1 MQIILLGAPG
11 AGKGTQAKFI
21 SDHLNI
27 PQISTGDMLR
37 ASVSK
42 GTELGLKAKVLMEK
56 GELVP
61 DDLILDLV
69 KDRIS
74 EKDCANGFLFD
85 GFPRT
90 LDQANALKDKGI
102 KIDCVI
108 EIMVDDDEIIQRM
121 SGRRVH
127 TASGRTYHIKYNPPK
142 QENIDDETGEPLI
155 QRPDDNEETVRK
167 RLAIYHD
174 QTSPLVDFYKKSS
187 LVQNGNKYIE
197 VNGVGDISTIQEQIK
212 KLFKIV
218 KLEYMPYLSYYTP
231 PTGIYYNDDKINN

>member
-21 SDHLNI
+21 SDHFNI

-90 LDQANALKDKGI
+90 LDQANALKEKGI

-127 TASGRTYHIKYNPPK
+127 SASGRTYHIKYNPPLK
-142 QENIDDETGEPLI
+142 ENVDDETGEPLI

-167 RLAIYHD
+167 RLAIYHE

-187 LVQNGNKYIE
+187 LVQNGNKYIQ

-212 KLFKIV
+212 KAL
-218 KLEYMPYLSYYTP
+218 
-231 PTGIYYNDDKINN
+231 

>member
-11 AGKGTQAKFI
+11 ACKGTQAKFI

-74 EKDCANGFLFD
+74 KKDCANGFLFD

-187 LVQNGNKYIE
+187 LVQNGNRYIE

-212 KLFKIV
+212 KAL
-218 KLEYMPYLSYYTP
+218 
-231 PTGIYYNDDKINN
+231 

>member
-1 MQIILLGAPG
+1 MRIILLGAPG

-21 SDHLNI
+21 SDHFNI

-212 KLFKIV
+212 KAL
-218 KLEYMPYLSYYTP
+218 
-231 PTGIYYNDDKINN
+231 

>member
-21 SDHLNI
+21 SDHFNI

-90 LDQANALKDKGI
+90 LDQANALKEKGI

-127 TASGRTYHIKYNPPK
+127 SASGRTYHIKYNPPLE
-142 QENIDDETGEPLI
+142 ENVDDETGEPLI

-167 RLAIYHD
+167 RLAIYHE

-187 LVQNGNKYIE
+187 LVQNGNKYIQ

-212 KLFKIV
+212 KAL
-218 KLEYMPYLSYYTP
+218 
-231 PTGIYYNDDKINN
+231 

>member
-74 EKDCANGFLFD
+74 EKDCVNGFLFD

-155 QRPDDNEETVRK
+155 QRPDDHEETVRK

-212 KLFKIV
+212 KAL
-218 KLEYMPYLSYYTP
+218 
-231 PTGIYYNDDKINN
+231 

>member
-21 SDHLNI
+21 SDHFNI

-174 QTSPLVDFYKKSS
+174 QTSPLIDFYKKSS

-212 KLFKIV
+212 KAL
-218 KLEYMPYLSYYTP
+218 
-231 PTGIYYNDDKINN
+231 

>member
-74 EKDCANGFLFD
+74 KKDCANGFLFD

-187 LVQNGNKYIE
+187 LVQNGNRYIE

-212 KLFKIV
+212 KAL
-218 KLEYMPYLSYYTP
+218 
-231 PTGIYYNDDKINN
+231 

>member
-90 LDQANALKDKGI
+90 LDQANALKEKGI

-212 KLFKIV
+212 KAL
-218 KLEYMPYLSYYTP
+218 
-231 PTGIYYNDDKINN
+231 

>member
-142 QENIDDETGEPLI
+142 QENIDDETDEPLI

-212 KLFKIV
+212 KAL
-218 KLEYMPYLSYYTP
+218 
-231 PTGIYYNDDKINN
+231 

>member
-21 SDHLNI
+21 SDHFNI

-108 EIMVDDDEIIQRM
+108 EIMVGDDEIIQRM

-212 KLFKIV
+212 KAL
-218 KLEYMPYLSYYTP
+218 
-231 PTGIYYNDDKINN
+231 

>member
-74 EKDCANGFLFD
+74 KKDCANGFLFD

-90 LDQANALKDKGI
+90 LDQANALKEKGI

-187 LVQNGNKYIE
+187 LVQNGNRYIE

-212 KLFKIV
+212 KAL
-218 KLEYMPYLSYYTP
+218 
-231 PTGIYYNDDKINN
+231 

>member
-90 LDQANALKDKGI
+90 LDQANALKEKGI

-174 QTSPLVDFYKKSS
+174 QTSPLIDFYKNASGKEG
-187 LVQNGNKYIE
+187 GNQYIE
-197 VNGVGDISTIQEQIK
+197 INGVGNILDIQEQI
-212 KLFKIV
+212 ISA
-218 KLEYMPYLSYYTP
+218 LS
-231 PTGIYYNDDKINN
+231 

>member
-155 QRPDDNEETVRK
+155 QRQDDNEETVRK

-187 LVQNGNKYIE
+187 LVQNGNRYIE

-212 KLFKIV
+212 KAL
-218 KLEYMPYLSYYTP
+218 
-231 PTGIYYNDDKINN
+231 

>member
-167 RLAIYHD
+167 RLAIYHE
-174 QTSPLVDFYKKSS
+174 QTSPLIDFYKKSS

-212 KLFKIV
+212 KAL
-218 KLEYMPYLSYYTP
+218 
-231 PTGIYYNDDKINN
+231 